1 MVTRHP
7 TGLPALFLDR
17 SLGRI
22 QVPSLLRAAG
32 LNLRTLA
39 EVYGVPA
46 DEDVSDIVWLGRAGR
61 EGWPVLMKDERI
73 RYRPGERDAVLASGV
88 QAFCLVN
95 GNLRAA
101 AMAEL
106 FIGSVDDIAAACQ
119 TPGPF
124 LYSVSRVG
132 LRRIEL

>member
-1 MVTRHP
+1 MRRHP
-7 TGLPALFLDR
+7 TGLPDLFLDR

-32 LNLRTLA
+32 VNLRTLA
-39 EVYGVPA
+39 EVYGMPA
-46 DEDVSDIVWLGRAGR
+46 DEDVTDVEWLTRAGR

-73 RYRPGERDAVLASGV
+73 RYRPAERNAVLASGV
-88 QAFCLVN
+88 QAFCLVK

-106 FIGSVDDIAAACQ
+106 FISATEEIATACQ
-119 TPGPF
+119 ARGPF
-124 LYSVSRVG
+124 LYSVSTAG
-132 LRRIEL
+132 LRRIDL